1 MVIFTG
7 VESEEEFKHKRP
19 LEYKRMISEGKA
31 ESRLGVAPPL
41 WLLNFSKAVG
51 AIAIFIGLT
60 LLVLT
65 LTAYF
70 H

>member
-1 MVIFTG
+1 M
-7 VESEEEFKHKRP
+7 
-19 LEYKRMISEGKA
+19 LSEGKA
-31 ESRLGVAPPL
+31 ESRLGIAPPL
-41 WLLNFSKAVG
+41 WLLNFSKVVG
-51 AIAIFIGLT
+51 YTAIFIGLA